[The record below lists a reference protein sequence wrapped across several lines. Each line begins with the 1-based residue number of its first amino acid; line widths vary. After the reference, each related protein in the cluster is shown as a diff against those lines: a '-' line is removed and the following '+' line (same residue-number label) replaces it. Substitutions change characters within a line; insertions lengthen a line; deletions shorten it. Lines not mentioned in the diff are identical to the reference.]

1 MKRPLLIAITLAC
14 AAGSSLP
21 AQNPFALKDVQP
33 ATMDSIRAKE
43 AGVVFTVEV
52 SIGDEVNPGQ
62 ILARLDHERQ
72 LHTYNTAKV
81 RAENRS
87 GIDIAEGD
95 LMEKSANLTEM
106 QNRYRRRQVSEA
118 QVTQAQGQQKSSQG
132 KYDQAKMFAE
142 LAKLEFELAERMLEK
157 RFLRASIKGTVVEIA
172 KARGEKAAEGD
183 VIVTVADLTE
193 LSAGIPMSSES
204 AAALSPNA
212 SLPVRLAGSNITR
225 IARVQSITA
234 LPKGAKG
241 EQMVRI
247 VFDNPNPARPLAS
260 QVCEV
265 LLPEGVK
272 ALTIAKEPAPAPKSE
287 PAKKPPATKS

>member
-1 MKRPLLIAITLAC
+1 MKPALLIAISLAC
-14 AAGSSLP
+14 TAGSSIS
-21 AQNPFALKDVQP
+21 AQNPFALKDIQP
-33 ATMDSIRAKE
+33 STINSIRAKE
-43 AGVVFTVEV
+43 SGVVFSVEI
-52 SIGDEVNPGQ
+52 SLGDEVNPGQ

-106 QNRYRRRQVSEA
+106 QNRFRRRQVSEA
-118 QVTQAQGQQKSSQG
+118 QVKQAEGQQKSSQG

-157 RFLRASIKGTVVEIA
+157 RFMRASIKGTVIEIA
-172 KARGEKAAEGD
+172 KAQGEKAAEGD
-183 VIVTVADLTE
+183 IVITVADLSE

-212 SLPVRLAGSNITR
+212 SMPVRLAGSNITR

-247 VFDNPNPARPLAS
+247 VFDNPNPGWSKAS
-260 QVCEV
+260 
-265 LLPEGVK
+265 K
-272 ALTIAKEPAPAPKSE
+272 
-287 PAKKPPATKS
+287 